1 MNIKGIL
8 EQHNNPVVAFS
19 GGKDSTVVLDLV
31 RKIDPGVVGV
41 FCDTGIEYPSTY
53 RYVERVHDIVT
64 IKRDVGVV
72 MSANLKRAKDDVA
85 FWEGMLENGRDIEG
99 IGDRVKREKAVAL
112 DKLVYLWIRGN
123 RGDYGIEDNGSWLNG
138 HKDLVSI
145 IFGGKP
151 VGVDEVIK
159 KIKEVN
165 E

>member
-1 MNIKGIL
+1 VTAYSLYVPSRESEI
-8 EQHNNPVVAFS
+8 
-19 GGKDSTVVLDLV
+19 DSLCSQLAKENKLSEFLV
-31 RKIDPGVVGV
+31 
-41 FCDTGIEYPSTY
+41 EL
-53 RYVERVHDIVT
+53 